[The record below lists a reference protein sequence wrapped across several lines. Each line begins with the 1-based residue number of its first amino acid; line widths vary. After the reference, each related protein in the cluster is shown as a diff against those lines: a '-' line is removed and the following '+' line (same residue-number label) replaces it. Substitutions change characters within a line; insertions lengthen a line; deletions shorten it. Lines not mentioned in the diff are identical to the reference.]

1 MRDVGQTVQTEKNV
15 NKAIQFD
22 RYSRLRRQFGVL
34 LTLLALFSLASIFI
48 MPLYWMFTGSFKFQ
62 KVTMDVPPEFFPAHP
77 TLGNWQKLF
86 FGPWPIWN
94 WLLNSIIVSL
104 LTVVIV
110 LLVSSITGYSFGKKK
125 FPGSGFLFFIILS
138 TMFLPNQVMLIPLF
152 LLVRTFHLTDTTIG
166 VYLAMALPMLASPFG
181 IFLIKQYCSTI
192 PDELIDAARIDGAS
206 EWNIYYK
213 IMLPL
218 LMPAMAALAIFTFSN
233 AWNNFMWQLV
243 IAADKFQYTLPVGV
257 SYIAR
262 TSAYGREM
270 IDIGLTMA
278 GGSFGAFFMIVF
290 FLAFQKYFVEGI
302 TFGAVKG

>member
-1 MRDVGQTVQTEKNV
+1 MKSVAEP
-15 NKAIQFD
+15 IQID
-22 RYSRLRRQFGVL
+22 RYSRLRKQFGVIL
-34 LTLLALFSLASIFI
+34 SILALLSLSSIFI
-48 MPLYWMFTGSFKFQ
+48 VPLYWMVTGSLKYQ

-77 TLGNWQKLF
+77 TLENWQKLF
-86 FGPWPIWN
+86 TGPWPVWS
-94 WLLNSIIVSL
+94 WLVNSIIVSL

-110 LLVSSITGYSFGKKK
+110 LLVSSLTGYSFGKKK
-125 FPGSGFLFFIILS
+125 FPGSEILFFFLLS
-138 TMFLPNQVMLIPLF
+138 TMFLPSQVMLIPLF
-152 LLVRTFHLTDTTIG
+152 LLVRTLHLTDTTMGI
-166 VYLAMALPMLASPFG
+166 YLAMALPMLASPFG
-181 IFLIKQYCSTI
+181 IFMIKQYCSTI

-206 EWNIYYK
+206 EWKIYYLV
-213 IMLPL
+213 MLPL
-218 LMPAMAALAIFTFSN
+218 LMPALAALAIFTFSN

-262 TSAYGREM
+262 TSAYGRDM

-278 GGSFGAFFMIVF
+278 GGTFGAIFMIAF

>member
-1 MRDVGQTVQTEKNV
+1 MKSVAEP
-15 NKAIQFD
+15 IQID
-22 RYSRLRRQFGVL
+22 RYSRLRKQFGVIL
-34 LTLLALFSLASIFI
+34 SILALLSLSSIFI
-48 MPLYWMFTGSFKFQ
+48 VPLYWMVTGSLKYQ

-77 TLGNWQKLF
+77 TLENWQKLF
-86 FGPWPIWN
+86 TGPWPVWS
-94 WLLNSIIVSL
+94 WLVNSIIVSL

-110 LLVSSITGYSFGKKK
+110 LLVSSLTGYSFGKKK
-125 FPGSGFLFFIILS
+125 FPGSEILFFFLLS
-138 TMFLPNQVMLIPLF
+138 TMFLPSQVMLIPLF
-152 LLVRTFHLTDTTIG
+152 LLVRTLHLTDTTMGI
-166 VYLAMALPMLASPFG
+166 YLAMALPMLASPFG
-181 IFLIKQYCSTI
+181 IFMIKQYCSTI

-206 EWNIYYK
+206 EWEIYYLV
-213 IMLPL
+213 MLPL
-218 LMPAMAALAIFTFSN
+218 LMPALAALAIFTFSN

-262 TSAYGREM
+262 TSAYGRDM

-278 GGSFGAFFMIVF
+278 GGTFGAIFMIAF